1 MWISLN
7 MISKI
12 TDISGISAED
22 LAHRLTMATA
32 EIESIHP
39 MNAHFSN
46 IVTAKI
52 LEVKKH
58 PGADKLT
65 LVDLDTGSEKLRVVC
80 GAPNH
85 RTGDIV
91 PLAKVGTK
99 FSEEFVIKKSKIR
112 GEESSGMLCSAKE
125 LGLSDD
131 HSGIMI
137 FPAETPTGK
146 TLAELFP
153 DWVDTLLELD
163 NKSVTHRPD
172 LWSHV
177 GIAREIGALFGRPV
191 KNIINEKLEAT
202 FKNTDNLKVTINCP
216 DEAPRYSGL
225 VVKNIKIAESPEWL
239 KAKVTAI
246 GMRPIS
252 NIVDITNYVMS
263 EIGEPMHAFDRKK
276 LSGNEIIV
284 RMAKDGEKITTLDG
298 REHTLCA
305 EDILIA
311 DKSGP
316 IALAG
321 VMGGGNSEIENSTS
335 EIVLE
340 AANFNAVNIRKTAH
354 RYNLP
359 SDASMRF
366 EKSQSPELTRPALL
380 RCYELIKEIIPEAEA
395 VTHIVDNYPKKL
407 KEISISTTTS
417 YIKHKLGYDV
427 PDKRI
432 IEILKSLEFGITASG
447 EKLEIKI
454 PHYRATKDIS
464 IEQDIVEEVGRIY
477 GYDNIGQSAPLSP
490 SKVPELN
497 ETRKF
502 ERFVKGVLTANYN
515 MAEVTGYSFTGE
527 DALNKTGINSDMDLR
542 LRNPL
547 SQDQDRLRRSLVPN
561 IIKNIWYNHRYSD
574 EFAMFELGR
583 VYKKNDRKSK
593 DLIAEERRVCGAF
606 YMKNAND
613 SIFYYAKNAGLGL
626 LDALK
631 IKGLHIKPATD
642 SIEPYMHQGRTL
654 GIEINNVSAGHI
666 FELHPKIYKN
676 FDFTGKAAMFDIN
689 LEFIMNAKKIETRF
703 AELPKF
709 PDVPFEISVL
719 ADKYAY
725 VADIQSIIAS
735 SSRELI
741 RSIEVIS
748 VYEGAPVPEGMKSVS
763 FKLIFNAKDATLTPD
778 QIEKLQR
785 GVVAALDKA
794 GYKLR

>member
-7 MISKI
+7 IISKI
-12 TDISGISAED
+12 TNISGIPAEE
-22 LAHRLTMATA
+22 LAHRLTMSTA
-32 EIESIHP
+32 EIESIHR
-39 MNAHFSN
+39 MNEHFRT

-85 RTGDIV
+85 KTGDIV
-91 PLAKVGTK
+91 ALAKTGTK

-112 GEESSGMLCSAKE
+112 GEESNGMLCSEKE

-137 FPAETPTGK
+137 LPSGTPLGK
-146 TLAELFP
+146 SLAELFP
-153 DWVDTLLELD
+153 DWIDTLLEID
-163 NKSVTHRPD
+163 NKSITHRPD
-172 LWSHV
+172 LWSHA

-191 KNIINEKLEAT
+191 KNIINEKLEAD
-202 FKNTDNLKVTINCP
+202 FKNTDHLKVTIKCP
-216 DEAPRYSGL
+216 DEAPRYTGL

-276 LSGNEIIV
+276 LAGDEIIV
-284 RMAKDGEKITTLDG
+284 RMAKDGEKMNTLDG

-305 EDILIA
+305 EDIVIS

-321 VMGGGNSEIENSTS
+321 VMGGGNSEIEDSTS

-340 AANFNAVNIRKTAH
+340 AANFNAVNVRKTAH

-380 RCYELIKEIIPEAEA
+380 RCYELIKQIIPEAEA

-407 KEISISTTTS
+407 NAISISTTTS
-417 YIKHKLGYDV
+417 YIRHKLGHDV
-427 PDKRI
+427 SDARI
-432 IEILKSLEFGITASG
+432 IEILKSLEFGVEATG
-447 EKLEIKI
+447 ENLII
-454 PHYRATKDIS
+454 QVPHYRATKDIS
-464 IEQDIVEEVGRIY
+464 IEADIVEEVGRVY
-477 GYDNIGQSAPLSP
+477 GYDNINQSSPLVSC
-490 SKVPELN
+490 KVPVVN
-497 ETRKF
+497 ETRQF
-502 ERFVKGVLTANYN
+502 ERLVKSILTANYN
-515 MAEVTGYSFTGE
+515 MTEVTSYSFTGE
-527 DALNKTGINSDMDLR
+527 DALNMSGINSDKELR

-547 SQDQDRLRRSLVPN
+547 SQDQDRLRRTLLPN
-561 IIKNIWYNHRYSD
+561 MLKNIWYNHRYS
-574 EFAMFELGR
+574 ETFAMFELGR
-583 VYKKNDRKSK
+583 VYKKDDRKSK
-593 DLIAEERRVCGAF
+593 DLIAEERWICGSF
-606 YMKNAND
+606 YIKNAND
-613 SIFYYAKNAGLGL
+613 DLFFYAKNAGIGL
-626 LDALK
+626 LETLK
-631 IKGLHIKPATD
+631 VKNLRYKPAT
-642 SIEPYMHQGRTL
+642 ENLLPYMHPGRTL
-654 GIEINNVSAGHI
+654 AIEINDEVAGHV
-666 FELHPKIYKN
+666 FELHPKMYKK
-676 FDFTGKAAMFDIN
+676 FDFTGKTALFDIN
-689 LEFIMNAKKIETRF
+689 METVMTAEKAGMRF
-703 AELPKF
+703 TELPKF
-709 PDVPFEISVL
+709 PDVTFEISVL

-725 VADIQSIIAS
+725 IADIHSVIEKS
-735 SSRELI
+735 NREFI
-741 RSIEVIS
+741 RSIDVIS
-748 VYEGAPVPEGMKSVS
+748 VYEGAPVPEGIKSVS
-763 FKLIFNAKDATLTPD
+763 FKIIFNAKDSTLSPE
-778 QIEKLQR
+778 QIEKLQKN
-785 GVVAALDKA
+785 VVNALSKS

>member
-22 LAHRLTMATA
+22 LAHRLTMSTA
-32 EIESIHP
+32 EIESIHH
-39 MNAHFSN
+39 MNAHFSS

-52 LEVKKH
+52 LDVKKH

-65 LVDLDTGSEKLRVVC
+65 LVDLDAGIEKLRVVC

-85 RTGDIV
+85 KTGDIV

-99 FSEEFVIKKSKIR
+99 FSEEFEIKKSKIR
-112 GEESSGMLCSAKE
+112 GEESNGMLCSEKE
-125 LGLSDD
+125 LGLSED

-137 FPAETPTGK
+137 FPKDTPIGK
-146 TLAELFP
+146 TLAELYP

-191 KNIINEKLEAT
+191 KNIINEKLEST
-202 FKNTDNLKVTINCP
+202 FINTDSLKVIINCP

-225 VVKNIKIAESPEWL
+225 VVRNIKIAESPEWL

-252 NIVDITNYVMS
+252 NIVDITNYIMC

-276 LSGNEIIV
+276 LAGDEIIV
-284 RMAKDGEKITTLDG
+284 RMAKDGEKMKTLDG
-298 REHTLCA
+298 RDHMLCA
-305 EDILIA
+305 EDILIT
-311 DKSGP
+311 DKNGP

-321 VMGGGNSEIENSTS
+321 VMGGGNSEIEDSTT

-340 AANFNAVNIRKTAH
+340 AATFNPVNIRKTAH

-395 VTHIVDNYPKKL
+395 VTHIVDTYPKKL
-407 KEISISTTTS
+407 KEISVSTTTS
-417 YIKHKLGYDV
+417 FIRHKLGHDV

-432 IEILKSLEFGITASG
+432 IEILKSLEFGVEAAG
-447 EKLEIKI
+447 EKLNIKV

-464 IEQDIVEEVGRIY
+464 IEADIVEEVGRIY
-477 GYDNIGQSAPLSP
+477 GYDNVGESAPLTQSA
-490 SKVPELN
+490 VPEAN

-502 ERFVKGVLTANYN
+502 ERLVKSILSANYN
-515 MAEVTGYSFTGE
+515 MTEVTGYSFTGE
-527 DALNKTGINSDMDLR
+527 DALNRTGINSDLELR

-561 IIKNIWYNHRYSD
+561 MLKNIWHNHRYLD

-583 VYKKNDRKSK
+583 VYKKSDRKSK
-593 DLIAEERRVCGAF
+593 DLIAEERRVCGVF
-606 YMKNAND
+606 YTKNAGND
-613 SIFYYAKNAGLGL
+613 IFYYAKNAAMGLMKSL
-626 LDALK
+626 RA
-631 IKGLHIKPATD
+631 KGLRGIPATGKT
-642 SIEPYMHQGRTL
+642 EPYMHPGRSL
-654 GIEINNVSAGHI
+654 IIEISGAAAGNV
-666 FELHPKIYKN
+666 FELNPMIYKN

-689 LEFIMNAKKIETRF
+689 LDSVMNAGKAETRF

-725 VADIQSIIAS
+725 VADIQSVIAKS
-735 SSRELI
+735 NRELI
-741 RSIEVIS
+741 RNIEVIS

-763 FKLIFNAKDATLTPD
+763 FKMIFNAKDATLTPD
-778 QIEKLQR
+778 QIDKLQK
-785 GVVAALDKA
+785 GVVATLDKA

>member
-7 MISKI
+7 IISTI
-12 TDISGISAED
+12 TDISGISPED
-22 LAHRLTMATA
+22 IAHKLTMATA
-32 EIESIHP
+32 EIESINR
-39 MNAHFSN
+39 MNAHFAN

-52 LEVKKH
+52 LDVKKH
-58 PGADKLT
+58 PDADKLT

-85 RTGDIV
+85 KTGDIV
-91 PLAKVGTK
+91 PLAKIGTK

-112 GEESSGMLCSAKE
+112 GEESNGMLCSKKE
-125 LGLSDD
+125 LGFSDD

-137 FPAETPTGK
+137 FPEGTPLGR
-146 TLAELFP
+146 TLVEMFP
-153 DWVDTLLELD
+153 DWVDTLLEID
-163 NKSVTHRPD
+163 NKSITHRPD
-172 LWSHV
+172 LWSHA

-191 KNIINEKLEAT
+191 KNIINEKIETT
-202 FKNTDNLKVTINCP
+202 FKNTDSLKVIINCP

-225 VVKNIKIAESPEWL
+225 VVKNIKIGESPEWL

-276 LSGNEIIV
+276 LAGNEIIV
-284 RMAKDGEKITTLDG
+284 RMAKDSEKMTTLDG

-305 EDILIA
+305 EDIVIA
-311 DKSGP
+311 DKSGA

-321 VMGGGNSEIENSTS
+321 VMGGGNSEIGDSTS
-335 EIVLE
+335 EIILE

-380 RCYELIKEIIPEAEA
+380 RCYELIKQIIPEAEA
-395 VTHIVDNYPKKL
+395 VTHIVDNYPEKL
-407 KEISISTTTS
+407 KEISLSTTTS
-417 YIKHKLGYDV
+417 YLKHKLGQDI
-427 PDKRI
+427 PDKKI
-432 IEILKSLEFGITASG
+432 IEILKSLDFKVEASG
-447 EKLEIKI
+447 ENLSIKV

-464 IEQDIVEEVGRIY
+464 IAQDIVEEVGRIY

-490 SKVPELN
+490 SEVPVVN

-502 ERFVKGVLTANYN
+502 ERLIKNILTANYN
-515 MAEVTGYSFTGE
+515 MTEVTGYSFTGE
-527 DALNKTGINSDMDLR
+527 DALNKTGINSDMELR

-561 IIKNIWYNHRYSD
+561 MLKNIKYNHRFL
-574 EFAMFELGR
+574 ETFAMFELGR

-593 DLIAEERRVCGAF
+593 DLIAEERKVCGAF
-606 YMKNAND
+606 YMKDPDDNL
-613 SIFYYAKNAGLGL
+613 FYYAKNAAMGL
-626 LDALK
+626 LNALK
-631 IKGLHIKPATD
+631 VKGLRSKPA
-642 SIEPYMHQGRTL
+642 SGNIEPYMHPGRTL
-654 GIEINNVSAGHI
+654 AIEINGAVAGHV

-676 FDFTGKAAMFDIN
+676 FDFTGKAAMFDVN
-689 LEFIMNAKKIETRF
+689 LEIVMSSEKIETRF
-703 AELPKF
+703 TELPKF

-719 ADKYAY
+719 ADKYAF
-725 VADIQSIIAS
+725 VSGIHEVIAK
-735 SSRELI
+735 SSREFI

-748 VYEGAPVPEGMKSVS
+748 VYEGAPVPDGMKSVS
-763 FKLIFNAKDATLTPD
+763 FKIIFNAKDATLSPD
-778 QIEKLQR
+778 QIEKLQK
-785 GVVAALDKA
+785 GVVDALGK
-794 GYKLR
+794 GGFKLR